1 MPARPSLV
9 FERGFSLGWGRPFP
23 EIGRPPA
30 SHFQLPCTQTE
41 AIADTLRS
49 LPSVRWFGKKNSGAR
64 PKPRSHAVETGLVGC
79 LLLSCGALLVVA
91 NLE

>member
-49 LPSVRWFGKKNSGAR
+49 LPSVRWFGKKQRRETEAR
-64 PKPRSHAVETGLVGC
+64 SQAAESGLVEC
-79 LLLSCGALLVVA
+79 LLLSCGALLVVT
-91 NLE
+91 NLD